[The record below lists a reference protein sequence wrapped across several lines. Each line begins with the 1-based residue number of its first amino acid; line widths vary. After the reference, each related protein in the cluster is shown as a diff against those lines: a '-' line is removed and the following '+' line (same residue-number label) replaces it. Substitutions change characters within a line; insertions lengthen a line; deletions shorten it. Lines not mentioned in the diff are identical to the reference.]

1 MFLAAVLLLATAASG
16 GESMESRLKGLRSDD
31 PAVRAGSTAAILDS
45 WADWN
50 AADLSKLE
58 EAVRD
63 PDPEVGAR
71 AKEARARIQIR
82 RTVGKNLFNRI
93 ARVDDAFLDGDD
105 QSKLAAL
112 ADAKRMW
119 SAGTLTK
126 DDLTGLELLVA
137 RASWNDP
144 ASLDQFLKD
153 PGAKVMLPLAGS
165 AESRVRLRVKEVELL
180 GIEGKKRSPQVA
192 EYLADGAPEVRT
204 MALQVIG
211 GIEARDHAAKV
222 GELLNDQ
229 HAAVRSEAVALLGAW
244 GAKEYA
250 PDFARLLRDSN
261 GRVRLRAAEVLGV
274 WGQRTAGPD
283 IAKLLDD
290 PFAPSRAEAAMV
302 LGSFGARQFA
312 PKLKPLLSDSKAI
325 VRRSAAYAL
334 GRFGALEFAPQL
346 KTLLQDPD
354 PEVRLTAA
362 QSLGQLDS
370 TVQGH
375 EVVTLLRDGDPEVQA
390 EAAWVL
396 GFTAS
401 KDAVERI
408 ALLVKDSDSETR
420 QRAVQALGLSKNRE
434 FIAPVAALLSDD
446 APWVRSEAVLALGR
460 IGTKEDVPRIAG
472 LLRDP
477 DRKVRVGAALALGE
491 LGAAE
496 AVEVL
501 EASAKDQDR
510 LVRLASTLSLARLR
524 KVGVASLRSALQE
537 VATDD
542 LAFACLG
549 TAALE
554 TAAFVQN
561 GEGRQLLERPLKLRR
576 SVETWTDL
584 SEALADAGL
593 TLEIRTNCSIGR
605 LDKSRSLTGRDAL
618 AWLLGRFSPPA
629 LVLEDRIVRLMDR
642 REGLSFWLK
651 RLENK

>member
-1 MFLAAVLLLATAASG
+1 MSLAAFLLLATVASG
-16 GESMESRLKGLRSDD
+16 DESMESRLKGLRSDD
-31 PAVRAGSTAAILDS
+31 PVVRAGSTAGILDS
-45 WADWN
+45 WSLWN
-50 AADLSKLE
+50 AADLAMLE
-58 EAVRD
+58 EAARD

-82 RTVGKNLFNRI
+82 RTVGKNLFHRI
-93 ARVDDAFLDGDD
+93 DRVDDAFVHGDD

-112 ADAKRMW
+112 AEAKRMW
-119 SAGTLTK
+119 SAGKLTQ

-137 RASWNDP
+137 RTQWNDP
-144 ASLDQFLKD
+144 TSLDRFLKD
-153 PGAKVMLPLAGS
+153 PEAKGMLPMAGN

-180 GIEGKKRSPQVA
+180 GIEGNKRSTQVA
-192 EYLADGAPEVRT
+192 EYLADGAPEVRA

-211 GIEARDHAAKV
+211 GIEARDHAPKV
-222 GELLNDQ
+222 GELLRDQ
-229 HAAVRSEAVALLGAW
+229 HAGVRSEALALLGAW

-250 PDFARLLRDSN
+250 PEFARLLGDSN
-261 GRVRLRAAEVLGV
+261 GRVRLRAVEMLGV
-274 WGQRTAGPD
+274 WGQRTAGPG
-283 IAKLLDD
+283 IAKLLED

-302 LGSFGARQFA
+302 LGSFGAREFA
-312 PKLKPLLSDSKAI
+312 PKLKPLLADSKAI

-346 KTLLQDPD
+346 KTLLKDPD

-362 QSLGQLDS
+362 QALGQLDS

-375 EVVTLLRDGDPEVQA
+375 EVVTLLRDADPEVQA

-408 ALLVKDSDSETR
+408 ALLVKDSDAETR
-420 QRAVQALGLSKNRE
+420 QRSVQALGLSKGRE
-434 FIAPVAALLSDD
+434 FIAPVAALLPDE

-460 IGTKEDVPRIAG
+460 IGTKEDVPRIAV

-491 LGAAE
+491 LGFAE
-496 AVEVL
+496 AGEFL
-501 EASAKDQDR
+501 GAPAKDPDR
-510 LVRLASTLSLARLR
+510 LLRLASTLSLARLG
-524 KVGVASLRSALQE
+524 KVGVAAFRSALKE

-554 TAAFVQN
+554 AAAFIEN
-561 GEGRQLLERPLKLRR
+561 REAWQLLDRPLPLRR

-584 SEALADAGL
+584 SEALSDAGL
-593 TLEIRTNCSIGR
+593 TLEIRANCSIGR
-605 LDKSRSLTGRDAL
+605 LDKSYLLRGRDAL

-629 LVLEDRIVRLMDR
+629 LVLDGRTVRLMDR
-642 REGLSFWLK
+642 REGLSFWLT
-651 RLENK
+651 RLEKK